1 MESEGR
7 MRRVPRKED
16 GFSDLRFDPASK
28 KLLSLASGGP
38 LALLVHARPDGD
50 CVGSAVALAHLLG
63 LLGCPSAIVSSDPL
77 PARLS
82 FLIPEGGGVV
92 FSDGQ
97 TDGIFGPGCR
107 AVALDVAAPSQLG
120 SLEGRYDILFSI
132 DHHSGSTRFSDRYVD
147 PAASA
152 TGEIIWRIARNWMR
166 TGAVS
171 SIPHGTAFACY
182 AAISSDT
189 GCFRYS
195 NVTPATHRIA
205 AQLVELVPEHSEI
218 DRRLFEIKTPG
229 RIAAEKLAM
238 EILKTCFDGEVSV
251 CAVSAEQISEA
262 GLPYDELDALV
273 DVARAVDGV
282 KIALSVREEK
292 PGSFRVSAR
301 SNSDADVSALC
312 ARFGGGGHVKAAGCS
327 VFADSLGEAVSSVTA
342 AAGELLG
349 FPV

>member
-1 MESEGR
+1 
-7 MRRVPRKED
+7 
-16 GFSDLRFDPASK
+16 
-28 KLLSLASGGP
+28 
-38 LALLVHARPDGD
+38 
-50 CVGSAVALAHLLG
+50 
-63 LLGCPSAIVSSDPL
+63 
-77 PARLS
+77 
-82 FLIPEGGGVV
+82 
-92 FSDGQ
+92 
-97 TDGIFGPGCR
+97 
-107 AVALDVAAPSQLG
+107 
-120 SLEGRYDILFSI
+120 
-132 DHHSGSTRFSDRYVD
+132 
-147 PAASA
+147 
-152 TGEIIWRIARNWMR
+152 
-166 TGAVS
+166 
-171 SIPHGTAFACY
+171 
-182 AAISSDT
+182 
-189 GCFRYS
+189 
-195 NVTPATHRIA
+195 
-205 AQLVELVPEHSEI
+205 
-218 DRRLFEIKTPG
+218 
-229 RIAAEKLAM
+229 M